1 MDNSF
6 NFDITILTDHRYV
19 DPVEIDEYTQNVL
32 DEDRLL
38 AEALERKGFKVTRTN
53 WDDPNFNWT
62 ETRYI
67 LFRSTWDYFDRYPE
81 FSVWLENV
89 STKTK
94 LINPKELIYWNLD
107 KHYLQD
113 LKNAG
118 INIPPTIFIEKGD
131 KKSLNE
137 ILSEVDWK
145 ESILKPAV
153 SGAAR
158 HTYRLNSENIHKH
171 EAIFAEL
178 LENESMLLQ
187 EFQTQILTKGE
198 VAFMV
203 YGGKFSHAILKK
215 AKPGDFRVQDDFG
228 GTIESY
234 QASSEEIEMAEKAV
248 LPCSTLPMYARVD
261 LIWDNDDNLA
271 IGELEL
277 IEPELWFRMNR
288 QSADDC
294 AEAVYKELNINVEL

>member
-1 MDNSF
+1 MDNRF
-6 NFDITILTDHRYV
+6 KFDITILTDHRYV
-19 DPVEIDEYTQNVL
+19 EPTEIDEYVQNVL
-32 DEDRLL
+32 DEDRLI
-38 AEALERKGFKVTRTN
+38 AEALERLGLVVTRTN
-53 WDDPNFNWT
+53 WDNPDFNWS

-67 LFRSTWDYFDRYPE
+67 LFRTTWDYFDRYPE
-81 FSVWLENV
+81 FSVWLEDV

-107 KHYLQD
+107 KHYLLD

-118 INIPPTIFIEKGD
+118 INIPPTVFVEHGET
-131 KKSLNE
+131 KSLNE
-137 ILSEVDWK
+137 VFANANWK
-145 ESILKPAV
+145 EAILKPAV

-158 HTYRLNSENIHKH
+158 HTYRINSENISEH
-171 EAIFAEL
+171 EDIFAEL

-228 GTIESY
+228 GTIEQY
-234 QASSEEIEMAEKAV
+234 NASPEEIKMAETAV
-248 LPCSTLPMYARVD
+248 SPCSTLPLYARVD
-261 LIWDNDDNLA
+261 LIWDNNDELA

-277 IEPELWFRMNR
+277 IEPELWFRMNK

-294 AEAVYKELNINVEL
+294 AKAIYNHLN